1 MTALELQDALME
13 EVEKT
18 LKDVI
23 TEKESEE
30 EISGVKIFSQQLPV
44 ITSDEE
50 DVSQFFPYA
59 VIRMLEGQTQEEE
72 PWRVTAGIHLGV
84 YDPGEENQGH
94 RHVMVMIQRI
104 IDRFVSDPLLDN
116 RYRAQQE
123 IQWELDTDLE
133 NHPYFFGVVWIAFS
147 VPKIGKRLPIY
158 D

>member
-13 EVEKT
+13 DVEKT

-23 TEKESEE
+23 TEEESEE
-30 EISGVKIFSQQLPV
+30 EISGVKMFAQQLPV
-44 ITSDEE
+44 IISDEE

-59 VIRMLEGQTQEEE
+59 VIKILQGQTQEEE
-72 PWRVTAGIHLGV
+72 PWTVTAGIYLGV

-104 IDRFVSDPLLDN
+104 IDRFVSDPLLDK
-116 RYRAQQE
+116 RYWAQQDIE
-123 IQWELDTDLE
+123 WELGSED
-133 NHPYFFGVVWIAFS
+133 NHPYFFGGVCIKFS
-147 VPKIGKRLPIY
+147 VPKIGRRLPVY